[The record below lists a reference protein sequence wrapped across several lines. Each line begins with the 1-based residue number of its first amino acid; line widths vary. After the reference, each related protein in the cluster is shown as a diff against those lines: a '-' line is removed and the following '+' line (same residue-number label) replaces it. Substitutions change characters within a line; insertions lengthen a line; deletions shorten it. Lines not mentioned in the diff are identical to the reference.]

1 MIGKIVKWI
10 VLLPAAAVIVVFAI
24 ANRQVVT
31 VSLDP
36 FGDGEPGFS
45 LTAPLFVVVLL
56 CILTGVIIGGAAA
69 WMRQSKWRRAARRYQ
84 GEARALAA
92 ELHAEQERRGAAP
105 ALPPFDAARSPPV
118 T

>member
-1 MIGKIVKWI
+1 MIGKIVKLV
-10 VLLPAAAVIVVFAI
+10 VLLPVAAVIVLFAI

-36 FGDGEPGFS
+36 FGGGEPGFS
-45 LTAPLFVVVLL
+45 LTAPLFIVVLL
-56 CILTGVIIGGAAA
+56 CILAGVIIGGAAA
-69 WMRQSKWRRAARRYQ
+69 WMRQSKWRRAARRCQ

-92 ELHAEQERRGAAP
+92 ELRALQERRGAAP
-105 ALPPFDAARSPPV
+105 VLPPFDAARMPPV